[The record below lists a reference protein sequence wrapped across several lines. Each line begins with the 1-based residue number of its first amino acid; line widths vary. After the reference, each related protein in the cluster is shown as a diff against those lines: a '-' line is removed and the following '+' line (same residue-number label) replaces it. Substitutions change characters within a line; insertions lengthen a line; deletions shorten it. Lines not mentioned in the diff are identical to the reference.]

1 MRVFRRT
8 DVGGNIK
15 PNSTENP
22 NIKFNKMNTIKKL
35 FLFTALFFALLSSNN
50 IFATAQAPD
59 KIIIKGEKKNLF
71 SNPMEAYFVLNESK
85 RPKTSIRSTALWR
98 GYIATFEVIENELF
112 VIDIEIEIKDETKE
126 SFDTI
131 LKSVFKEIF
140 EDNQKVKVDWLNGI
154 LVIPYGERISYVHM
168 GYGSTYEFYTLLEIQ
183 NGNLTKEMNFGYK
196 EYEIFKEKQFQ
207 VFKTSEKYLELKKMM
222 KKQGEKNQNSI
233 DSFIKYF
240 VIEYT
245 SKILDDSKIEIIEP
259 KREVD
264 VRLVGEW
271 FGEEKNKQIKGMS
284 KKWNMKRNPDGTYE
298 INFEFTQDG
307 ETIKNT
313 ENGKWWTEGNK
324 FFEFHE
330 STGMTD
336 EYEFKVLNIDQVKFK
351 MINTDVDFENKKYT
365 FIDTRVKK

>member
-1 MRVFRRT
+1 
-8 DVGGNIK
+8 
-15 PNSTENP
+15 
-22 NIKFNKMNTIKKL
+22 MNTIKQS
-35 FLFTALFFALLSSNN
+35 FLFMALFFALLTSNN
-50 IFATAQAPD
+50 IFATSQAPD
-59 KIIIKGEKKNLF
+59 KIIINGEKKNLF
-71 SNPMEAYFVLNESK
+71 SNPMEPYFELNESK
-85 RPKTSIRSTALWR
+85 RPKTGISSTALWR

-126 SFDTI
+126 SFETI
-131 LKSVFKEIF
+131 LKSVFKEVF
-140 EDNQKVKVDWLNGI
+140 EDKQKVKVDWLNGI
-154 LVIPYGERISYVHM
+154 LVIPYGERINYVHM

-245 SKILDDSKIEIIEP
+245 SKILDDSKIVIIEP

-336 EYEFKVLNIDQVKFK
+336 EYEFKVLNVDQVKFK
-351 MINTDVDFENKKYT
+351 MINTDVDFEKKKYT